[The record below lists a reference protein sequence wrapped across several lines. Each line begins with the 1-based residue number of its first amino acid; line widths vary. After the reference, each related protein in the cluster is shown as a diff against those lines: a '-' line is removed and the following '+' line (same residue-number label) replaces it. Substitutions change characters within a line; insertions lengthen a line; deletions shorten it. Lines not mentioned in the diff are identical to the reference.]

1 MSKIFHSLIR
11 ALTISL
17 CAGCDINIHVGQG
30 PSIKGSGNVVTESR
44 EVSPFTALD
53 LRGSMDVE
61 VTRGDAFK
69 CTLRGDDNI
78 LPSITTEIKE
88 QRLCVSSKQS
98 YSTRQRLV
106 VLLEAPAL
114 ADVLLSGSGN
124 ISLADVTRDTFALKI
139 NGSGNVV
146 GSGTTKQMTV
156 EVNGSGNLK
165 LGELAADNAEVT
177 LNGSGNAEVSAKR
190 SLRAIVNGSGDITYS
205 GNPEKVQSEMRGSG
219 HISKK

>member
-1 MSKIFHSLIR
+1 MSKLFNSIIS
-11 ALTISL
+11 ALAIGA

-44 EVSPFTALD
+44 EVSPFSALD
-53 LRGSMDVE
+53 LKGSMDVE

-78 LPSITTEIKE
+78 LPLITTEISG
-88 QRLCVSSKQS
+88 QRLCVSAKQN

-106 VLLEAPAL
+106 VLLEAPEL
-114 ADVLLSGSGN
+114 TDVLLSGSGN

-139 NGSGNVV
+139 SGSGNVV
-146 GSGTTKQMTV
+146 GKGTTKQMTV

-165 LGELAADNAEVT
+165 LGELAADRVEVT
-177 LNGSGNAEVSAKR
+177 LNGSGNAEISAKL
-190 SLRAIVNGSGDITYS
+190 SLTAKVNGSGNITYS
-205 GNPEKVQSEMRGSG
+205 GNPEKVQTDVSGSG
-219 HISKK
+219 HISKN